1 MEQDEKN
8 AQVKVRK
15 LEGISFNPNGVCEI
29 NKDQDILEE
38 IMTDLKIKLKHVNQV
53 IDSELVKEDSKIF
66 NIELRNLDLTEY
78 RTIYMQKNNKDS
90 ISNIENKVISKL
102 K

>member
-8 AQVKVRK
+8 ATVKVRK

-38 IMTDLKIKLKHVNQV
+38 IMSDLK
-53 IDSELVKEDSKIF
+53 
-66 NIELRNLDLTEY
+66 
-78 RTIYMQKNNKDS
+78 
-90 ISNIENKVISKL
+90 
-102 K
+102 